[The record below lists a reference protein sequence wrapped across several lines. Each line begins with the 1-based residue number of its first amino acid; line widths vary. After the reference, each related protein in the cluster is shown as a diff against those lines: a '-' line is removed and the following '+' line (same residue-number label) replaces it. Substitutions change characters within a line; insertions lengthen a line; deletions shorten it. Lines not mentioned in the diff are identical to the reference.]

1 MTSASSYVQS
11 MTCRYSP
18 WAERVILCERNYM
31 EVSVRR
37 GVPLIEPNLVQD
49 DPDWSLAYPE
59 AIAADNSIWKIVFH
73 LPANRKTAMTVAQA
87 MTNGYGINTT
97 PTRILVR
104 AAYNSTESQPQGIHT
119 VPMAV
124 LRSTTFYKQRW
135 MVMMVDTAVTCP
147 TDGTAVTEQ
156 MITWNVPRVV
166 PPLVPTPQI
175 TTLDVEMGVHGH
187 YKLDVGPQ
195 LITVKIPVGAV
206 GGYYKSHVLDNTYV
220 ISYSI
225 EPMLEHTWQDGPE
238 KTKYTVL
245 HPITTPFMPRPPVV
259 TNNTVPKAR
268 VFNVTLGTFL
278 PDVELVK
285 IIVGPETLTVPEANL
300 KGHNVQ
306 EHVFPNGS
314 KTYTLQVPFE
324 DPNVQQKS
332 IATTALPLAVPPTVT
347 GYCDGAAFYTMVM
360 YGNMGRNWVP
370 FVGSRELGGSLLALY
385 KYNANTTNFWM
396 TVPYNSID
404 ATYEVISSSGIRSRL
419 DLTLKDIGTMVV
431 VADFSLSCSFPTKMI
446 DCFTNGTM
454 AALAVKVESVPSLFP
469 SQLTLRDPSCRP
481 LQSDAINAVFNFNVN
496 SCDSTYNDFYGARD
510 YPVVKY
516 LRRPLYFEV
525 ELLYSRDPQA
535 ELFLEN
541 CWATYSADRNS
552 SPKWDVVVDSCENSA
567 DEYLTIFHPLS
578 SNARVLF
585 PSHLKRFEV
594 KMFSFTSGRDAL
606 KGQIYFH
613 CSVVI
618 CDSNRPSDSLCSRRC
633 IPGKQRLDNKGAL
646 VSLSPRLAAQCG
658 YSLTV
663 DFLGNAKFLASV
675 LSCFAQN
682 TNDETYK
689 LTVQIS
695 VFSNSAMTSA
705 SSYVQSMTCPYS
717 PWTEREILCERNYM
731 EVSVRRGVPL
741 IEPNFVQDDPD
752 WSLAYP
758 EATAADNSI
767 WKIVFHLPANR
778 KTAMTVAQA
787 MTNGYGINTTPTRIL
802 VRAAYNSTESQPQGI
817 QTVPMAVLRS
827 TTFYKQRWMVVM
839 VDTAVTCPTDG
850 TAFTEQMIT
859 WNVPRVLPPLV
870 PTPQIT
876 TLDVQM
882 GVDGHKLDPATIHNR
897 DYKLDVGPQLITV
910 KIPVGADGGYYKNHV
925 LDNTYVISYS
935 IEPMLEHTWQDGPE
949 KTKYTVL
956 HPITTPFMPR
966 PPVVT
971 NNTVPKA
978 RVFNVTLGTF
988 LPDVELVKIIVGPE
1002 TLTVPEA
1009 NLKGYN
1015 VQEHVFPNGSKTYTL
1030 QVPFE
1035 DPNVKQKV
1043 TPPDTRTYIL
1053 PLTYLLNIVPENT
1066 PFTHPAVVEAILKD
1080 IIPPTVTGYCDG
1092 AAFYT
1097 MVISSSGIRSRLDLT
1112 LKDVGTMVVVADF
1125 SLSCSFPT
1133 KMIDCFTNG
1142 TMAALAVK
1150 VESVPSLSPSQLTLR
1165 DPSCRPLQSD
1175 AINAVFYFNVN
1186 SCGTTRRFDNNLLTY
1201 ENEVLFTYYRL
1212 RVACHYL
1219 VNDTK
1224 VVQFL
1229 YQNNPAPVVQPGLG
1243 DLAIIMQLALDSTYN
1258 DFYGAQDYPV
1268 VKYLRRPLYFEVELL
1283 YSRDPQA
1290 ELFLENCW
1298 ATYSADR
1305 NSSPKWDVVVDSCE
1319 NSADEYL
1326 TIFHPVSSN
1335 ARVLFPSHLKRF
1347 EVKMFSFTSGRD
1359 ALKGQIYFHCS
1370 VVICDSNRP
1379 SDSLCSRRC
1388 IPGKQRL
1395 GRSAEGMDGGAV
1407 KAFVSSGPIELKK
1420 AKGSISMPRSDIRVG
1435 YLGSQ
1440 RNSSVSPTTTDN

>member
-1 MTSASSYVQS
+1 MMPCCLRFGITLLLAVLA
-11 MTCRYSP
+11 
-18 WAERVILCERNYM
+18 AEVCAQNPPLG
-31 EVSVRR
+31 SVR
-37 GVPLIEPNLVQD
+37 
-49 DPDWSLAYPE
+49 
-59 AIAADNSIWKIVFH
+59 
-73 LPANRKTAMTVAQA
+73 
-87 MTNGYGINTT
+87 
-97 PTRILVR
+97 
-104 AAYNSTESQPQGIHT
+104 TECQG
-119 VPMAV
+119 
-124 LRSTTFYKQRW
+124 S
-135 MVMMVDTAVTCP
+135 VMM
-147 TDGTAVTEQ
+147 
-156 MITWNVPRVV
+156 M
-166 PPLVPTPQI
+166 
-175 TTLDVEMGVHGH
+175 
-187 YKLDVGPQ
+187 
-195 LITVKIPVGAV
+195 
-206 GGYYKSHVLDNTYV
+206 
-220 ISYSI
+220 
-225 EPMLEHTWQDGPE
+225 MLE
-238 KTKYTVL
+238 
-245 HPITTPFMPRPPVV
+245 
-259 TNNTVPKAR
+259 
-268 VFNVTLGTFL
+268 
-278 PDVELVK
+278 
-285 IIVGPETLTVPEANL
+285 
-300 KGHNVQ
+300 
-306 EHVFPNGS
+306 
-314 KTYTLQVPFE
+314 
-324 DPNVQQKS
+324 KS
-332 IATTALPLAVPPTVT
+332 
-347 GYCDGAAFYTMVM
+347 
-360 YGNMGRNWVP
+360 
-370 FVGSRELGGSLLALY
+370 FVG
-385 KYNANTTNFWM
+385 KYFRI
-396 TVPYNSID
+396 S
-404 ATYEVISSSGIRSRL
+404 VI
-419 DLTLKDIGTMVV
+419 
-431 VADFSLSCSFPTKMI
+431 
-446 DCFTNGTM
+446 
-454 AALAVKVESVPSLFP
+454 
-469 SQLTLRDPSCRP
+469 
-481 LQSDAINAVFNFNVN
+481 
-496 SCDSTYNDFYGARD
+496 
-510 YPVVKY
+510 
-516 LRRPLYFEV
+516 
-525 ELLYSRDPQA
+525 
-535 ELFLEN
+535 
-541 CWATYSADRNS
+541 
-552 SPKWDVVVDSCENSA
+552 
-567 DEYLTIFHPLS
+567 
-578 SNARVLF
+578 
-585 PSHLKRFEV
+585 
-594 KMFSFTSGRDAL
+594 
-606 KGQIYFH
+606 
-613 CSVVI
+613 
-618 CDSNRPSDSLCSRRC
+618 
-633 IPGKQRLDNKGAL
+633 DNKGVL
-646 VSLSPRLAAQCG
+646 VSLSPRLATQCG

-682 TNDETYK
+682 TNDEIYK

-717 PWTEREILCERNYM
+717 PWAEREIMCERNYM

-767 WKIVFHLPANR
+767 WKVVFHLPANR
-778 KTAMTVAQA
+778 KQAMTVAQA
-787 MTNGYGINTTPTRIL
+787 MTNGYAINTTPTRIL
-802 VRAAYNSTESQPQGI
+802 VRAAYNATESQRQVI

-827 TTFYKQRWMVVM
+827 TTFYKQRWMVMM

-850 TAFTEQMIT
+850 TAFTEEMIT

-882 GVDGHKLDPATIHNR
+882 GVDGRKLDPATIHNR
-897 DYKLDVGPQLITV
+897 GYKLDVGPQLITV
-910 KIPVGADGGYYKNHV
+910 KIPVGADGGYYKSHV

-949 KTKYTVL
+949 KTKYTIL

-971 NNTVPKA
+971 NNTVPKD

-988 LPDVELVKIIVGPE
+988 LPDVELVQIVVGPE
-1002 TLTVPEA
+1002 PLTVPEA

-1015 VQEHVFPNGSKTYTL
+1015 VQEHVFPNGSKTFTL

-1066 PFTHPAVVEAILKD
+1066 PFTHPAVVEAVLKD

-1092 AAFYT
+1092 AAFYIMVT
-1097 MVISSSGIRSRLDLT
+1097 YGNMGRNWIPFVGSRELGGSLLALYKYNANSTNFWMAVPYNSIDATYEVISSSGIRSRLDLT
-1112 LKDVGTMVVVADF
+1112 LKDVATMVVVADF

-1201 ENEVLFTYYRL
+1201 ENEVLFTSYRL

-1229 YQNNPAPVVQPGLG
+1229 YQNNPAPGVQPGLG
-1243 DLAIIMQLALDSTYN
+1243 DLEVIMRLALDSTYN
-1258 DFYGAQDYPV
+1258 DLYGAEDYPV

-1305 NSSPKWDVVVDSCE
+1305 TSSPKWDVVVDSCE

-1347 EVKMFSFTSGRD
+1347 EVKMFSFTSGQD

-1407 KAFVSSGPIELKK
+1407 KAFVSSGPIELKRD
-1420 AKGSISMPRSDIRVG
+1420 GSLRFMPRSGNVNNCSSCKTST
-1435 YLGSQ
+1435 YLCIPLTGFFSLAAQ
-1440 RNSSVSPTTTDN
+1440 VNVWSLLGAAMGVCSVAVFVAGVVSLWKMPKSVN

>member
-1 MTSASSYVQS
+1 MGKKQSNFKPSRGKRGGKYKKHKECQQTETIVYNISDKPLTDIQTSVFKKGLSFVPTKTTDSFLTKIEQFKFFRNIRVKSFFFKQNMNLTPENIRAVSLLSALKIVSAIFLPAQSAPFKAQHHSQLGLRFHQKDYSNVTAELQLLHTGASQTMVTSA
-11 MTCRYSP
+11 TP
-18 WAERVILCERNYM
+18 HRV
-31 EVSVRR
+31 
-37 GVPLIEPNLVQD
+37 
-49 DPDWSLAYPE
+49 
-59 AIAADNSIWKIVFH
+59 
-73 LPANRKTAMTVAQA
+73 
-87 MTNGYGINTT
+87 TT
-97 PTRILVR
+97 
-104 AAYNSTESQPQGIHT
+104 
-119 VPMAV
+119 
-124 LRSTTFYKQRW
+124 
-135 MVMMVDTAVTCP
+135 
-147 TDGTAVTEQ
+147 
-156 MITWNVPRVV
+156 
-166 PPLVPTPQI
+166 
-175 TTLDVEMGVHGH
+175 
-187 YKLDVGPQ
+187 
-195 LITVKIPVGAV
+195 
-206 GGYYKSHVLDNTYV
+206 
-220 ISYSI
+220 
-225 EPMLEHTWQDGPE
+225 
-238 KTKYTVL
+238 
-245 HPITTPFMPRPPVV
+245 
-259 TNNTVPKAR
+259 
-268 VFNVTLGTFL
+268 
-278 PDVELVK
+278 
-285 IIVGPETLTVPEANL
+285 
-300 KGHNVQ
+300 
-306 EHVFPNGS
+306 GS
-314 KTYTLQVPFE
+314 
-324 DPNVQQKS
+324 
-332 IATTALPLAVPPTVT
+332 
-347 GYCDGAAFYTMVM
+347 
-360 YGNMGRNWVP
+360 
-370 FVGSRELGGSLLALY
+370 
-385 KYNANTTNFWM
+385 
-396 TVPYNSID
+396 
-404 ATYEVISSSGIRSRL
+404 
-419 DLTLKDIGTMVV
+419 
-431 VADFSLSCSFPTKMI
+431 
-446 DCFTNGTM
+446 
-454 AALAVKVESVPSLFP
+454 
-469 SQLTLRDPSCRP
+469 
-481 LQSDAINAVFNFNVN
+481 
-496 SCDSTYNDFYGARD
+496 
-510 YPVVKY
+510 
-516 LRRPLYFEV
+516 
-525 ELLYSRDPQA
+525 
-535 ELFLEN
+535 
-541 CWATYSADRNS
+541 
-552 SPKWDVVVDSCENSA
+552 
-567 DEYLTIFHPLS
+567 
-578 SNARVLF
+578 
-585 PSHLKRFEV
+585 
-594 KMFSFTSGRDAL
+594 
-606 KGQIYFH
+606 
-613 CSVVI
+613 
-618 CDSNRPSDSLCSRRC
+618 
-633 IPGKQRLDNKGAL
+633 DNKGTP

-658 YSLTV
+658 NSLTV

-705 SSYVQSMTCPYS
+705 SSYVQSMTCRYS
-717 PWTEREILCERNYM
+717 PWAEREILCERNYM

-778 KTAMTVAQA
+778 KTTMTVAQA

-802 VRAAYNSTESQPQGI
+802 VRAAYNSTESQPQVI
-817 QTVPMAVLRS
+817 QTVPMTVLRS
-827 TTFYKQRWMVVM
+827 TTFYKQRWMVMM
-839 VDTAVTCPTDG
+839 VDTAVACPTDG
-850 TAFTEQMIT
+850 TDFTEQMIT
-859 WNVPRVLPPLV
+859 WNVPRVLHPLV

-882 GVDGHKLDPATIHNR
+882 GVDGRKLDPATIHNR
-897 DYKLDVGPQLITV
+897 DYKLDIGPQIITV
-910 KIPVGADGGYYKNHV
+910 KIPVGAD
-925 LDNTYVISYS
+925 D
-935 IEPMLEHTWQDGPE
+935 
-949 KTKYTVL
+949 
-956 HPITTPFMPR
+956 
-966 PPVVT
+966 
-971 NNTVPKA
+971 TVPKA

-1097 MVISSSGIRSRLDLT
+1097 MVIYGNMGRNWIPFVGSRELGGSQLALYKYNANSTNFWMTVPYNSVDATYEVIGSSGIRSRLDLT
-1112 LKDVGTMVVVADF
+1112 LKDIGTMVVVADF

-1150 VESVPSLSPSQLTLR
+1150 VLSVPSLSPRQLTLR

-1201 ENEVLFTYYRL
+1201 ENEVLFTSYRL

-1243 DLAIIMQLALDSTYN
+1243 DLAVIMRLALDSTYN
-1258 DFYGAQDYPV
+1258 DFYGARDYPVVKYLRRPLYFEFDNNLLTYENEVLFTSYRLRVACHYLVNDTKVVQFLYQNNPAPVVQPGLGDLAVIMRLALDSTYNDFYGARDYPV

-1305 NSSPKWDVVVDSCE
+1305 NGSPKWNVVVDSCENSADEYLTIFHPVSSNARVLFPSHLKSCE

-1347 EVKMFSFTSGRD
+1347 EVKMFSFTSGQD
-1359 ALKGQIYFHCS
+1359 ALKGQCP
-1370 VVICDSNRP
+1370 VNPTGWR
-1379 SDSLCSRRC
+1379 
-1388 IPGKQRL
+1388 
-1395 GRSAEGMDGGAV
+1395 RSADYISYKSSGQYTVTQTPAVKSVLPGDTVALSCKVSSAVSSNNRLAWYQQKPGEAPKLLIYAASTLQSGIPTRFSGSGSGTDFTLTISGVQAEYAGDYYCQSYHSGAV
-1407 KAFVSSGPIELKK
+1407 FTQSYTTVHKPPSAGLH
-1420 AKGSISMPRSDIRVG
+1420 SD
-1435 YLGSQ
+1435 
-1440 RNSSVSPTTTDN
+1440 

>member
-1 MTSASSYVQS
+1 MQLWV
-11 MTCRYSP
+11 
-18 WAERVILCERNYM
+18 
-31 EVSVRR
+31 
-37 GVPLIEPNLVQD
+37 
-49 DPDWSLAYPE
+49 AY
-59 AIAADNSIWKIVFH
+59 
-73 LPANRKTAMTVAQA
+73 RQA
-87 MTNGYGINTT
+87 
-97 PTRILVR
+97 R
-104 AAYNSTESQPQGIHT
+104 
-119 VPMAV
+119 
-124 LRSTTFYKQRW
+124 
-135 MVMMVDTAVTCP
+135 
-147 TDGTAVTEQ
+147 
-156 MITWNVPRVV
+156 
-166 PPLVPTPQI
+166 
-175 TTLDVEMGVHGH
+175 
-187 YKLDVGPQ
+187 
-195 LITVKIPVGAV
+195 
-206 GGYYKSHVLDNTYV
+206 
-220 ISYSI
+220 
-225 EPMLEHTWQDGPE
+225 
-238 KTKYTVL
+238 
-245 HPITTPFMPRPPVV
+245 
-259 TNNTVPKAR
+259 
-268 VFNVTLGTFL
+268 
-278 PDVELVK
+278 
-285 IIVGPETLTVPEANL
+285 
-300 KGHNVQ
+300 
-306 EHVFPNGS
+306 
-314 KTYTLQVPFE
+314 
-324 DPNVQQKS
+324 
-332 IATTALPLAVPPTVT
+332 
-347 GYCDGAAFYTMVM
+347 
-360 YGNMGRNWVP
+360 
-370 FVGSRELGGSLLALY
+370 
-385 KYNANTTNFWM
+385 
-396 TVPYNSID
+396 
-404 ATYEVISSSGIRSRL
+404 
-419 DLTLKDIGTMVV
+419 
-431 VADFSLSCSFPTKMI
+431 
-446 DCFTNGTM
+446 
-454 AALAVKVESVPSLFP
+454 
-469 SQLTLRDPSCRP
+469 
-481 LQSDAINAVFNFNVN
+481 
-496 SCDSTYNDFYGARD
+496 
-510 YPVVKY
+510 
-516 LRRPLYFEV
+516 RRP
-525 ELLYSRDPQA
+525 
-535 ELFLEN
+535 
-541 CWATYSADRNS
+541 
-552 SPKWDVVVDSCENSA
+552 
-567 DEYLTIFHPLS
+567 
-578 SNARVLF
+578 ARLQ
-585 PSHLKRFEV
+585 R
-594 KMFSFTSGRDAL
+594 
-606 KGQIYFH
+606 
-613 CSVVI
+613 
-618 CDSNRPSDSLCSRRC
+618 SLVH
-633 IPGKQRLDNKGAL
+633 DNKGAL

-705 SSYVQSMTCPYS
+705 SSYVQSMTCRYS
-717 PWTEREILCERNYM
+717 PWAEREILCERNYM
-731 EVSVRRGVPL
+731 
-741 IEPNFVQDDPD
+741 
-752 WSLAYP
+752 

-778 KTAMTVAQA
+778 KTTMTVAQA

-802 VRAAYNSTESQPQGI
+802 VRAAYNSTESQSQGI

-827 TTFYKQRWMVVM
+827 TTFYKQRWMVMM
-839 VDTAVTCPTDG
+839 VDTAVACPTDG

-882 GVDGHKLDPATIHNR
+882 GVDGRKLDPATIHNR

-910 KIPVGADGGYYKNHV
+910 KIPVGADGGYYKSHV

-1097 MVISSSGIRSRLDLT
+1097 MVTYGNMGRNWVPFVGSRELGGSLLALYKYNANATNFWMTVPYNSVDATYEVISSLGIRSRLDLT
-1112 LKDVGTMVVVADF
+1112 LKDIGTMVVVADF

-1175 AINAVFYFNVN
+1175 ATNAVFYFNVN

-1201 ENEVLFTYYRL
+1201 ENEVLFTSYRL

-1243 DLAIIMQLALDSTYN
+1243 DLAVIMRLALDSTYN

-1407 KAFVSSGPIELKK
+1407 KAFVSSGPIELKRD
-1420 AKGSISMPRSDIRVG
+1420 GSLRFMPRSGQFNVWSL
-1435 YLGSQ
+1435 LGAAMGLPYPGESQ
-1440 RNSSVSPTTTDN
+1440 GIKMESVYIKQEEVQKSVPICIKQDMPGLEPVHIKQEETELEPVHIKQEETVLQPVHIKQEETELLSVHIKEEETELQPVHIKQEETELEPVYIEEEETELLSVYIEEEETELLSVHIKQEEAELEPVHIKQEEVELQEETELQPVHIKQEETELEPVYIEEEETELLSVYIEEEETELLSVHIKQEEIELQPVYIEEESIDFFKDSEIIFRPEISYQCTECEKSFRRLGHLRTHQQIHTEVRLFHCNECGKSFSMSANLKAHKRIHTGEKPFKCTECGKSFNQLGNLKRHQRLHIGEKPYPY

>member
-1 MTSASSYVQS
+1 
-11 MTCRYSP
+11 
-18 WAERVILCERNYM
+18 EFF
-31 EVSVRR
+31 
-37 GVPLIEPNLVQD
+37 
-49 DPDWSLAYPE
+49 
-59 AIAADNSIWKIVFH
+59 SI
-73 LPANRKTAMTVAQA
+73 
-87 MTNGYGINTT
+87 
-97 PTRILVR
+97 
-104 AAYNSTESQPQGIHT
+104 
-119 VPMAV
+119 
-124 LRSTTFYKQRW
+124 
-135 MVMMVDTAVTCP
+135 
-147 TDGTAVTEQ
+147 
-156 MITWNVPRVV
+156 
-166 PPLVPTPQI
+166 
-175 TTLDVEMGVHGH
+175 
-187 YKLDVGPQ
+187 
-195 LITVKIPVGAV
+195 
-206 GGYYKSHVLDNTYV
+206 
-220 ISYSI
+220 
-225 EPMLEHTWQDGPE
+225 
-238 KTKYTVL
+238 
-245 HPITTPFMPRPPVV
+245 
-259 TNNTVPKAR
+259 
-268 VFNVTLGTFL
+268 
-278 PDVELVK
+278 
-285 IIVGPETLTVPEANL
+285 
-300 KGHNVQ
+300 
-306 EHVFPNGS
+306 
-314 KTYTLQVPFE
+314 
-324 DPNVQQKS
+324 
-332 IATTALPLAVPPTVT
+332 
-347 GYCDGAAFYTMVM
+347 
-360 YGNMGRNWVP
+360 
-370 FVGSRELGGSLLALY
+370 
-385 KYNANTTNFWM
+385 
-396 TVPYNSID
+396 
-404 ATYEVISSSGIRSRL
+404 
-419 DLTLKDIGTMVV
+419 
-431 VADFSLSCSFPTKMI
+431 
-446 DCFTNGTM
+446 
-454 AALAVKVESVPSLFP
+454 
-469 SQLTLRDPSCRP
+469 
-481 LQSDAINAVFNFNVN
+481 
-496 SCDSTYNDFYGARD
+496 
-510 YPVVKY
+510 
-516 LRRPLYFEV
+516 
-525 ELLYSRDPQA
+525 
-535 ELFLEN
+535 
-541 CWATYSADRNS
+541 
-552 SPKWDVVVDSCENSA
+552 
-567 DEYLTIFHPLS
+567 
-578 SNARVLF
+578 
-585 PSHLKRFEV
+585 
-594 KMFSFTSGRDAL
+594 
-606 KGQIYFH
+606 
-613 CSVVI
+613 
-618 CDSNRPSDSLCSRRC
+618 
-633 IPGKQRLDNKGAL
+633 DNKGAL

-682 TNDETYK
+682 TNDETNK

-705 SSYVQSMTCPYS
+705 SSYVQSMTCRYS
-717 PWTEREILCERNYM
+717 PWAEREILCERNYM
-731 EVSVRRGVPL
+731 E
-741 IEPNFVQDDPD
+741 
-752 WSLAYP
+752 
-758 EATAADNSI
+758 ATSADNSI

-778 KTAMTVAQA
+778 KTTMTVAQA
-787 MTNGYGINTTPTRIL
+787 TTNGYGINTTPTQIL
-802 VRAAYNSTESQPQGI
+802 VRSAYNATESQPQVM
-817 QTVPMAVLRS
+817 QTVTMAVLRS
-827 TTFYKQRWMVVM
+827 TSFYKQRWMVMM

-882 GVDGHKLDPATIHNR
+882 GVDGCKLDPATIHNR
-897 DYKLDVGPQLITV
+897 DYKLDVGPQLITS
-910 KIPVGADGGYYKNHV
+910 HV

-1097 MVISSSGIRSRLDLT
+1097 MVISSLGIRSRLDLT
-1112 LKDVGTMVVVADF
+1112 LKDIGTMVVVADF

-1175 AINAVFYFNVN
+1175 ATNAVFYFNDAINADFYFNVN

-1201 ENEVLFTYYRL
+1201 ENEVLFTSYRL

-1229 YQNNPAPVVQPGLG
+1229 YQNNPAPLVQPGLG
-1243 DLAIIMQLALDSTYN
+1243 ALAVIMRLALDSTYN

-1347 EVKMFSFTSGRD
+1347 EVKMFSFTSGQD

-1407 KAFVSSGPIELKK
+1407 KAFVSSGPIELKRD
-1420 AKGSISMPRSDIRVG
+1420 GSLRFMPRSGNMYDV
-1435 YLGSQ
+1435 
-1440 RNSSVSPTTTDN
+1440 NSIAVQVK

>member
-1 MTSASSYVQS
+1 MKKDSEISG
-11 MTCRYSP
+11 P
-18 WAERVILCERNYM
+18 
-31 EVSVRR
+31 
-37 GVPLIEPNLVQD
+37 
-49 DPDWSLAYPE
+49 SLKE
-59 AIAADNSIWKIVFH
+59 EWKKVMALMFQLKH
-73 LPANRKTAMTVAQA
+73 CTRFL
-87 MTNGYGINTT
+87 NGY
-97 PTRILVR
+97 
-104 AAYNSTESQPQGIHT
+104 
-119 VPMAV
+119 
-124 LRSTTFYKQRW
+124 
-135 MVMMVDTAVTCP
+135 
-147 TDGTAVTEQ
+147 
-156 MITWNVPRVV
+156 
-166 PPLVPTPQI
+166 
-175 TTLDVEMGVHGH
+175 
-187 YKLDVGPQ
+187 
-195 LITVKIPVGAV
+195 
-206 GGYYKSHVLDNTYV
+206 
-220 ISYSI
+220 
-225 EPMLEHTWQDGPE
+225 
-238 KTKYTVL
+238 
-245 HPITTPFMPRPPVV
+245 
-259 TNNTVPKAR
+259 
-268 VFNVTLGTFL
+268 
-278 PDVELVK
+278 
-285 IIVGPETLTVPEANL
+285 AN
-300 KGHNVQ
+300 H
-306 EHVFPNGS
+306 
-314 KTYTLQVPFE
+314 
-324 DPNVQQKS
+324 
-332 IATTALPLAVPPTVT
+332 
-347 GYCDGAAFYTMVM
+347 
-360 YGNMGRNWVP
+360 
-370 FVGSRELGGSLLALY
+370 
-385 KYNANTTNFWM
+385 
-396 TVPYNSID
+396 
-404 ATYEVISSSGIRSRL
+404 RL
-419 DLTLKDIGTMVV
+419 DDLLLLLCRRVMEYYRYLDGLQEAGCLTNPRAEKEST
-431 VADFSLSCSFPTKMI
+431 DFFL
-446 DCFTNGTM
+446 N
-454 AALAVKVESVPSLFP
+454 
-469 SQLTLRDPSCRP
+469 
-481 LQSDAINAVFNFNVN
+481 
-496 SCDSTYNDFYGARD
+496 
-510 YPVVKY
+510 VKY
-516 LRRPLYFEV
+516 QFLNGYANHRLDDLLLLLCRRVMEYYRYLDGLQEAGCLTNP
-525 ELLYSRDPQA
+525 RA
-535 ELFLEN
+535 EKES
-541 CWATYSADRNS
+541 T
-552 SPKWDVVVDSCENSA
+552 
-567 DEYLTIFHPLS
+567 
-578 SNARVLF
+578 
-585 PSHLKRFEV
+585 
-594 KMFSFTSGRDAL
+594 
-606 KGQIYFH
+606 
-613 CSVVI
+613 
-618 CDSNRPSDSLCSRRC
+618 
-633 IPGKQRLDNKGAL
+633 DNKGAL

-682 TNDETYK
+682 T
-689 LTVQIS
+689 
-695 VFSNSAMTSA
+695 
-705 SSYVQSMTCPYS
+705 
-717 PWTEREILCERNYM
+717 
-731 EVSVRRGVPL
+731 
-741 IEPNFVQDDPD
+741 
-752 WSLAYP
+752 
-758 EATAADNSI
+758 ATAADNSI

-778 KTAMTVAQA
+778 KTTMTVAQA

-802 VRAAYNSTESQPQGI
+802 VRAAYNSTESQSQGI

-827 TTFYKQRWMVVM
+827 TTFYKQRWMVMM
-839 VDTAVTCPTDG
+839 VDTAVACPTDG

-882 GVDGHKLDPATIHNR
+882 GVDGRKLDPATIHNR

-910 KIPVGADGGYYKNHV
+910 KIPVGADGGYYKSHV

-1097 MVISSSGIRSRLDLT
+1097 MVTYGNMGRNWVPFVGSRELGGSLLALYKYNANATNFWMTVPYNSVDATYESHVLDNTYVISCSIEPMLEHTWQDGPEKTKYTVLHPITTPFMPRPPVVTNNTVPKARVFNVTLGTFLPDVELVKIIVGPETLTVPEANLKGYNVQEHVFPNGSKTYTLQVPFEDPNVKQKVTPPDTRTYILPLTYLLNIVPENTPFTHPAVVEAILKDIIPPTVTGYCDGAAFYTMVTYGNMGRNWVPFVGSRELGGSLLALYKYNANATNFWMTVPYNSVDATYEVISSLGIRSRLDLT
-1112 LKDVGTMVVVADF
+1112 LKDIGTMVVVADF

-1175 AINAVFYFNVN
+1175 ATNAVFYFNVN

-1201 ENEVLFTYYRL
+1201 ENEVLFTSYRL

-1243 DLAIIMQLALDSTYN
+1243 DLAVIMRLALDSTYN

-1395 GRSAEGMDGGAV
+1395 GKSSVCWGEGGDILHAILSISFDGLLIPPVGRSAEGMDGGAV
-1407 KAFVSSGPIELKK
+1407 KAFVSSGPIELKRD
-1420 AKGSISMPRSDIRVG
+1420 GSLRFMPRSGNMHDVNTIAVQVK
-1435 YLGSQ
+1435 SI
-1440 RNSSVSPTTTDN
+1440 

>member
-1 MTSASSYVQS
+1 MTTVKKRWIEANPKKSSIISPFCSSPATAPFKAQRHSQLALRFHQKVSSPDTAPFKAQHHSQLGLRFHQKDCSNVTAELQLLHTGASPTMV
-11 MTCRYSP
+11 TTATP
-18 WAERVILCERNYM
+18 HRVTTG
-31 EVSVRR
+31 S
-37 GVPLIEPNLVQD
+37 
-49 DPDWSLAYPE
+49 
-59 AIAADNSIWKIVFH
+59 
-73 LPANRKTAMTVAQA
+73 ANRKTTMTVAQA

-104 AAYNSTESQPQGIHT
+104 AAYNSTESQPQVIQS

-135 MVMMVDTAVTCP
+135 MVM
-147 TDGTAVTEQ
+147 
-156 MITWNVPRVV
+156 
-166 PPLVPTPQI
+166 
-175 TTLDVEMGVHGH
+175 
-187 YKLDVGPQ
+187 
-195 LITVKIPVGAV
+195 
-206 GGYYKSHVLDNTYV
+206 
-220 ISYSI
+220 
-225 EPMLEHTWQDGPE
+225 
-238 KTKYTVL
+238 
-245 HPITTPFMPRPPVV
+245 
-259 TNNTVPKAR
+259 
-268 VFNVTLGTFL
+268 
-278 PDVELVK
+278 
-285 IIVGPETLTVPEANL
+285 
-300 KGHNVQ
+300 
-306 EHVFPNGS
+306 
-314 KTYTLQVPFE
+314 
-324 DPNVQQKS
+324 
-332 IATTALPLAVPPTVT
+332 
-347 GYCDGAAFYTMVM
+347 
-360 YGNMGRNWVP
+360 
-370 FVGSRELGGSLLALY
+370 
-385 KYNANTTNFWM
+385 
-396 TVPYNSID
+396 
-404 ATYEVISSSGIRSRL
+404 
-419 DLTLKDIGTMVV
+419 
-431 VADFSLSCSFPTKMI
+431 
-446 DCFTNGTM
+446 
-454 AALAVKVESVPSLFP
+454 
-469 SQLTLRDPSCRP
+469 
-481 LQSDAINAVFNFNVN
+481 
-496 SCDSTYNDFYGARD
+496 
-510 YPVVKY
+510 
-516 LRRPLYFEV
+516 
-525 ELLYSRDPQA
+525 
-535 ELFLEN
+535 
-541 CWATYSADRNS
+541 
-552 SPKWDVVVDSCENSA
+552 
-567 DEYLTIFHPLS
+567 
-578 SNARVLF
+578 
-585 PSHLKRFEV
+585 
-594 KMFSFTSGRDAL
+594 
-606 KGQIYFH
+606 
-613 CSVVI
+613 
-618 CDSNRPSDSLCSRRC
+618 
-633 IPGKQRLDNKGAL
+633 
-646 VSLSPRLAAQCG
+646 
-658 YSLTV
+658 
-663 DFLGNAKFLASV
+663 
-675 LSCFAQN
+675 
-682 TNDETYK
+682 
-689 LTVQIS
+689 
-695 VFSNSAMTSA
+695 
-705 SSYVQSMTCPYS
+705 
-717 PWTEREILCERNYM
+717 
-731 EVSVRRGVPL
+731 
-741 IEPNFVQDDPD
+741 
-752 WSLAYP
+752 
-758 EATAADNSI
+758 
-767 WKIVFHLPANR
+767 
-778 KTAMTVAQA
+778 
-787 MTNGYGINTTPTRIL
+787 
-802 VRAAYNSTESQPQGI
+802 
-817 QTVPMAVLRS
+817 
-827 TTFYKQRWMVVM
+827 M

-882 GVDGHKLDPATIHNR
+882 GVDGRKLDPATIHNR

-910 KIPVGADGGYYKNHV
+910 KIPVGADGGYYKSHV

-935 IEPMLEHTWQDGPE
+935 IEPMLENTWQDGPE

-971 NNTVPKA
+971 NT

-988 LPDVELVKIIVGPE
+988 LPDVELVRIIVGPE

-1030 QVPFE
+1030 QVPFG

-1097 MVISSSGIRSRLDLT
+1097 MVTYGNMGRNWVPFVGSRELGGSLLALYKYNANATNFWMTVPYNSVDATYEVISSLGIRSRLDLTLKDIGTMVVVADFSLSCSFPTKMIDCFTNGTMAALAVKVESVPSLSPSQLTLRDPSCRPLQSDATNAVFYFNVNSCGTTRRVISSSGIRSRLDLT
-1112 LKDVGTMVVVADF
+1112 LKDIGTMVVVADF

-1201 ENEVLFTYYRL
+1201 ENEVLFTSYRL

-1229 YQNNPAPVVQPGLG
+1229 YQNNPAPVVQPGVG
-1243 DLAIIMQLALDSTYN
+1243 DLAVIMRLALDSTYN

-1347 EVKMFSFTSGRD
+1347 EVKMFSFTSGQD
-1359 ALKGQIYFHCS
+1359 ALKGQADLSPSFGCQFQYS
-1370 VVICDSNRP
+1370 VSFMHIKADAAELEERERERMDAVAAS
-1379 SDSLCSRRC
+1379 
-1388 IPGKQRL
+1388 
-1395 GRSAEGMDGGAV
+1395 SAERTTAEERGERDKMQIYEVKLEERERDRMDAV
-1407 KAFVSSGPIELKK
+1407 AGSSAERTTSEEREGETETETICRHLK
-1420 AKGSISMPRSDIRVG
+1420 
-1435 YLGSQ
+1435 
-1440 RNSSVSPTTTDN
+1440 

>member
-1 MTSASSYVQS
+1 FLSIDNKGVLVSLSPRLAAQCGYSLTVDFLGNARFLASVLSCFAQNTNDETYKLTVQISVFSNSAMTSASSYVQS

-18 WAERVILCERNYM
+18 WAEREILCERNYM

-37 GVPLIEPNLVQD
+37 GVPLIEPNFVQD

-59 AIAADNSIWKIVFH
+59 ATAADNSIWKIVFH
-73 LPANRKTAMTVAQA
+73 LPANRKTTMTVAQA

-104 AAYNSTESQPQGIHT
+104 AAYNSTESQSQGIQT

-147 TDGTAVTEQ
+147 TDGTAFTEQ
-156 MITWNVPRVV
+156 MITWNVPHVL

-175 TTLDVEMGVHGH
+175 TTLYVQMGVDGRKLDPATIHNRD

-195 LITVKIPVGAV
+195 LITVKIPVGAD

-300 KGHNVQ
+300 KGYNVQ
-306 EHVFPNGS
+306 DHVFPNGS

-324 DPNVQQKS
+324 D
-332 IATTALPLAVPPTVT
+332 T
-347 GYCDGAAFYTMVM
+347 
-360 YGNMGRNWVP
+360 
-370 FVGSRELGGSLLALY
+370 
-385 KYNANTTNFWM
+385 
-396 TVPYNSID
+396 
-404 ATYEVISSSGIRSRL
+404 
-419 DLTLKDIGTMVV
+419 
-431 VADFSLSCSFPTKMI
+431 
-446 DCFTNGTM
+446 
-454 AALAVKVESVPSLFP
+454 
-469 SQLTLRDPSCRP
+469 
-481 LQSDAINAVFNFNVN
+481 
-496 SCDSTYNDFYGARD
+496 
-510 YPVVKY
+510 
-516 LRRPLYFEV
+516 
-525 ELLYSRDPQA
+525 
-535 ELFLEN
+535 
-541 CWATYSADRNS
+541 
-552 SPKWDVVVDSCENSA
+552 
-567 DEYLTIFHPLS
+567 
-578 SNARVLF
+578 
-585 PSHLKRFEV
+585 
-594 KMFSFTSGRDAL
+594 
-606 KGQIYFH
+606 
-613 CSVVI
+613 
-618 CDSNRPSDSLCSRRC
+618 
-633 IPGKQRLDNKGAL
+633 
-646 VSLSPRLAAQCG
+646 
-658 YSLTV
+658 
-663 DFLGNAKFLASV
+663 
-675 LSCFAQN
+675 
-682 TNDETYK
+682 
-689 LTVQIS
+689 
-695 VFSNSAMTSA
+695 
-705 SSYVQSMTCPYS
+705 
-717 PWTEREILCERNYM
+717 
-731 EVSVRRGVPL
+731 
-741 IEPNFVQDDPD
+741 
-752 WSLAYP
+752 
-758 EATAADNSI
+758 
-767 WKIVFHLPANR
+767 
-778 KTAMTVAQA
+778 
-787 MTNGYGINTTPTRIL
+787 
-802 VRAAYNSTESQPQGI
+802 
-817 QTVPMAVLRS
+817 
-827 TTFYKQRWMVVM
+827 
-839 VDTAVTCPTDG
+839 
-850 TAFTEQMIT
+850 
-859 WNVPRVLPPLV
+859 
-870 PTPQIT
+870 
-876 TLDVQM
+876 
-882 GVDGHKLDPATIHNR
+882 
-897 DYKLDVGPQLITV
+897 
-910 KIPVGADGGYYKNHV
+910 
-925 LDNTYVISYS
+925 
-935 IEPMLEHTWQDGPE
+935 
-949 KTKYTVL
+949 
-956 HPITTPFMPR
+956 
-966 PPVVT
+966 
-971 NNTVPKA
+971 
-978 RVFNVTLGTF
+978 
-988 LPDVELVKIIVGPE
+988 
-1002 TLTVPEA
+1002 
-1009 NLKGYN
+1009 
-1015 VQEHVFPNGSKTYTL
+1015 
-1030 QVPFE
+1030 
-1035 DPNVKQKV
+1035 NVKQKV

-1080 IIPPTVTGYCDG
+1080 IN
-1092 AAFYT
+1092 
-1097 MVISSSGIRSRLDLT
+1097 
-1112 LKDVGTMVVVADF
+1112 
-1125 SLSCSFPT
+1125 
-1133 KMIDCFTNG
+1133 CFTNG

-1186 SCGTTRRFDNNLLTY
+1186 SCGTTRRVSIDTFKTI
-1201 ENEVLFTYYRL
+1201 EEVQHIDKLATTPLDQSGEPWL

-1229 YQNNPAPVVQPGLG
+1229 YQNNPAPVVLPGLG
-1243 DLAIIMQLALDSTYN
+1243 DLAVIMRLALDSTFN
-1258 DFYGAQDYPV
+1258 DFYGAWDYPV

-1359 ALKGQIYFHCS
+1359 ALKGQTYFHCS

-1407 KAFVSSGPIELKK
+1407 KAFVSSGPIELKRD
-1420 AKGSISMPRSDIRVG
+1420 GSLHFMPRSDIRVG
-1435 YLGSQ
+1435 FLGSQ
-1440 RNSSVSPTTTDN
+1440 RNSSVSPTQRRKRLSRITTPVMIGAAMTTHDITRTSYNTSSHYL

>member
-1 MTSASSYVQS
+1 
-11 MTCRYSP
+11 
-18 WAERVILCERNYM
+18 
-31 EVSVRR
+31 
-37 GVPLIEPNLVQD
+37 
-49 DPDWSLAYPE
+49 
-59 AIAADNSIWKIVFH
+59 
-73 LPANRKTAMTVAQA
+73 
-87 MTNGYGINTT
+87 
-97 PTRILVR
+97 
-104 AAYNSTESQPQGIHT
+104 
-119 VPMAV
+119 
-124 LRSTTFYKQRW
+124 
-135 MVMMVDTAVTCP
+135 
-147 TDGTAVTEQ
+147 
-156 MITWNVPRVV
+156 MI
-166 PPLVPTPQI
+166 
-175 TTLDVEMGVHGH
+175 
-187 YKLDVGPQ
+187 
-195 LITVKIPVGAV
+195 
-206 GGYYKSHVLDNTYV
+206 
-220 ISYSI
+220 
-225 EPMLEHTWQDGPE
+225 
-238 KTKYTVL
+238 
-245 HPITTPFMPRPPVV
+245 
-259 TNNTVPKAR
+259 
-268 VFNVTLGTFL
+268 
-278 PDVELVK
+278 
-285 IIVGPETLTVPEANL
+285 
-300 KGHNVQ
+300 
-306 EHVFPNGS
+306 
-314 KTYTLQVPFE
+314 
-324 DPNVQQKS
+324 
-332 IATTALPLAVPPTVT
+332 LPL
-347 GYCDGAAFYTMVM
+347 
-360 YGNMGRNWVP
+360 
-370 FVGSRELGGSLLALY
+370 
-385 KYNANTTNFWM
+385 
-396 TVPYNSID
+396 
-404 ATYEVISSSGIRSRL
+404 
-419 DLTLKDIGTMVV
+419 
-431 VADFSLSCSFPTKMI
+431 
-446 DCFTNGTM
+446 
-454 AALAVKVESVPSLFP
+454 
-469 SQLTLRDPSCRP
+469 
-481 LQSDAINAVFNFNVN
+481 
-496 SCDSTYNDFYGARD
+496 
-510 YPVVKY
+510 
-516 LRRPLYFEV
+516 
-525 ELLYSRDPQA
+525 
-535 ELFLEN
+535 
-541 CWATYSADRNS
+541 
-552 SPKWDVVVDSCENSA
+552 
-567 DEYLTIFHPLS
+567 LS
-578 SNARVLF
+578 SLRV
-585 PSHLKRFEV
+585 
-594 KMFSFTSGRDAL
+594 A
-606 KGQIYFH
+606 
-613 CSVVI
+613 
-618 CDSNRPSDSLCSRRC
+618 
-633 IPGKQRLDNKGAL
+633 
-646 VSLSPRLAAQCG
+646 
-658 YSLTV
+658 
-663 DFLGNAKFLASV
+663 
-675 LSCFAQN
+675 
-682 TNDETYK
+682 NDETYK

-705 SSYVQSMTCPYS
+705 SSYVQSMTCRYS
-717 PWTEREILCERNYM
+717 PWAEREILCERNYM
-731 EVSVRRGVPL
+731 E
-741 IEPNFVQDDPD
+741 
-752 WSLAYP
+752 
-758 EATAADNSI
+758 
-767 WKIVFHLPANR
+767 
-778 KTAMTVAQA
+778 
-787 MTNGYGINTTPTRIL
+787 
-802 VRAAYNSTESQPQGI
+802 I

-827 TTFYKQRWMVVM
+827 TNFYKQRWTVMM
-839 VDTAVTCPTDG
+839 VDTEVTCPTDG

-882 GVDGHKLDPATIHNR
+882 GVDGRKLDPATIHNR

-910 KIPVGADGGYYKNHV
+910 KIPVGADGGYYKSHV

-1097 MVISSSGIRSRLDLT
+1097 MVTYGNMGRNWVPFVGSRELGGSLLALYKYNANATNFWMTVPYNSVDATYEVISSLGIRSRLDLT
-1112 LKDVGTMVVVADF
+1112 LKDIGTMVVVADF

-1165 DPSCRPLQSD
+1165 DPSCWPLQSD

-1201 ENEVLFTYYRL
+1201 ENEVLFTSYRL

-1224 VVQFL
+1224 I
-1229 YQNNPAPVVQPGLG
+1229 QPTMTSVELR
-1243 DLAIIMQLALDSTYN
+1243 
-1258 DFYGAQDYPV
+1258 DYPV

-1347 EVKMFSFTSGRD
+1347 EVKMFSLTSSQD

-1395 GRSAEGMDGGAV
+1395 ESSGQYTVTQTPAV
-1407 KAFVSSGPIELKK
+1407 KSVLPEDTVALSCKVSSAVATCSSKPCLDWYQQKPGEAPKRLIYAASTLQSGIPTRFS
-1420 AKGSISMPRSDIRVG
+1420 GS
-1435 YLGSQ
+1435 GSGTDFTLTINGVQ
-1440 RNSSVSPTTTDN
+1440 AEDTGDYYCQQSYSSPLTRPYKNLPQLCRNCSGS

>member
-1 MTSASSYVQS
+1 EFLSIDNKGTLVSLSPRLAAQCGYSLTVDFLGNAKFLASVMSCFAQKTNDETYKLTVQISVFSNSAMTSASSYVQS

-18 WAERVILCERNYM
+18 WAEREILCERNYM

-37 GVPLIEPNLVQD
+37 GVPLIEPNFVQD
-49 DPDWSLAYPE
+49 DSDWSLAHPE
-59 AIAADNSIWKIVFH
+59 ATAADNSIWKIVFH
-73 LPANRKTAMTVAQA
+73 LPANRKTTMTVAQA

-104 AAYNSTESQPQGIHT
+104 AAYNATESQPQVIQT

-147 TDGTAVTEQ
+147 TDGTA
-156 MITWNVPRVV
+156 
-166 PPLVPTPQI
+166 
-175 TTLDVEMGVHGH
+175 
-187 YKLDVGPQ
+187 
-195 LITVKIPVGAV
+195 
-206 GGYYKSHVLDNTYV
+206 
-220 ISYSI
+220 
-225 EPMLEHTWQDGPE
+225 
-238 KTKYTVL
+238 
-245 HPITTPFMPRPPVV
+245 
-259 TNNTVPKAR
+259 
-268 VFNVTLGTFL
+268 
-278 PDVELVK
+278 
-285 IIVGPETLTVPEANL
+285 
-300 KGHNVQ
+300 
-306 EHVFPNGS
+306 
-314 KTYTLQVPFE
+314 
-324 DPNVQQKS
+324 
-332 IATTALPLAVPPTVT
+332 
-347 GYCDGAAFYTMVM
+347 
-360 YGNMGRNWVP
+360 
-370 FVGSRELGGSLLALY
+370 
-385 KYNANTTNFWM
+385 
-396 TVPYNSID
+396 
-404 ATYEVISSSGIRSRL
+404 
-419 DLTLKDIGTMVV
+419 
-431 VADFSLSCSFPTKMI
+431 
-446 DCFTNGTM
+446 
-454 AALAVKVESVPSLFP
+454 
-469 SQLTLRDPSCRP
+469 
-481 LQSDAINAVFNFNVN
+481 
-496 SCDSTYNDFYGARD
+496 
-510 YPVVKY
+510 
-516 LRRPLYFEV
+516 
-525 ELLYSRDPQA
+525 
-535 ELFLEN
+535 
-541 CWATYSADRNS
+541 
-552 SPKWDVVVDSCENSA
+552 
-567 DEYLTIFHPLS
+567 
-578 SNARVLF
+578 
-585 PSHLKRFEV
+585 
-594 KMFSFTSGRDAL
+594 
-606 KGQIYFH
+606 
-613 CSVVI
+613 
-618 CDSNRPSDSLCSRRC
+618 
-633 IPGKQRLDNKGAL
+633 
-646 VSLSPRLAAQCG
+646 
-658 YSLTV
+658 
-663 DFLGNAKFLASV
+663 
-675 LSCFAQN
+675 
-682 TNDETYK
+682 
-689 LTVQIS
+689 
-695 VFSNSAMTSA
+695 
-705 SSYVQSMTCPYS
+705 
-717 PWTEREILCERNYM
+717 
-731 EVSVRRGVPL
+731 
-741 IEPNFVQDDPD
+741 
-752 WSLAYP
+752 
-758 EATAADNSI
+758 
-767 WKIVFHLPANR
+767 
-778 KTAMTVAQA
+778 
-787 MTNGYGINTTPTRIL
+787 
-802 VRAAYNSTESQPQGI
+802 
-817 QTVPMAVLRS
+817 
-827 TTFYKQRWMVVM
+827 
-839 VDTAVTCPTDG
+839 
-850 TAFTEQMIT
+850 FTEQMIT

-870 PTPQIT
+870 LTQQIT

-882 GVDGHKLDPATIHNR
+882 GVDGRKLDPAMIHNR

-910 KIPVGADGGYYKNHV
+910 KIPVGADGGYYKSHV

-1097 MVISSSGIRSRLDLT
+1097 MVTYGNMGRNWVPFVGSRELGGSLLALYKYNANATNFWMTVPYNSVDATYEVISSLGIRSRLDLTLKDIGTMVVVADFSLSCSFPTKMIDCFTNGTMAALAVKVESVPSLSPSQLTLRDPSCRPLQSDATNAVFYFNVNSCGTTRRVISSSGIRSRLDLT
-1112 LKDVGTMVVVADF
+1112 LKDIGTMVVVADF

-1186 SCGTTRRFDNNLLTY
+1186 SCGTTRRVSIDTFKTI
-1201 ENEVLFTYYRL
+1201 EEVQHIDKLATTPLDQSGEPWL

-1243 DLAIIMQLALDSTYN
+1243 DLAVIMRLALDSNYN

-1347 EVKMFSFTSGRD
+1347 EVKMFSFTSGQD

-1407 KAFVSSGPIELKK
+1407 KAFVSSGPIELKRD
-1420 AKGSISMPRSDIRVG
+1420 GSLHFMPRSGQFNVWSLLGAAMESSGQYTVTQTPAVKSVLPGDTVALSCKVVG
-1435 YLGSQ
+1435 PVATCNSKPCIAWYQQKPGEAPKLLIYDSSTRHSGIPTRFSGSGSWNDLTLTISGVQ
-1440 RNSSVSPTTTDN
+1440 AEDAGDYYCQSLYTGYVFTQCYTPVQKPPSDCTTTALLQLGPTAGAEGEGNETGHGLWRSSTAHKHTELNNKGSK

>member
-1 MTSASSYVQS
+1 MKPWTTRAILLSVLTAWLLSGADARSLLEDSEELGDDDYQASKRELDLSNTLEESEEQEGALENTRALEAEDSGDSDAELDSDGLKGERELVDSEVVLTQS
-11 MTCRYSP
+11 MVVKKDALSKRYYRKSSGQYTATQTP
-18 WAERVILCERNYM
+18 AVK
-31 EVSVRR
+31 SV
-37 GVPLIEPNLVQD
+37 
-49 DPDWSLAYPE
+49 
-59 AIAADNSIWKIVFH
+59 
-73 LPANRKTAMTVAQA
+73 LPVDTVALSCKVSCSVANNNYLAWYQQKPGEA
-87 MTNGYGINTT
+87 PKLLIYAASTLQSGI
-97 PTRILVR
+97 PTRF
-104 AAYNSTESQPQGIHT
+104 SGSG
-119 VPMAV
+119 
-124 LRSTTFYKQRW
+124 SG
-135 MVMMVDTAVTCP
+135 
-147 TDGTAVTEQ
+147 TD
-156 MITWNVPRVV
+156 
-166 PPLVPTPQI
+166 
-175 TTLDVEMGVHGH
+175 
-187 YKLDVGPQ
+187 
-195 LITVKIPVGAV
+195 
-206 GGYYKSHVLDNTYV
+206 
-220 ISYSI
+220 
-225 EPMLEHTWQDGPE
+225 
-238 KTKYTVL
+238 
-245 HPITTPFMPRPPVV
+245 F
-259 TNNTVPKAR
+259 
-268 VFNVTLGTFL
+268 
-278 PDVELVK
+278 
-285 IIVGPETLTVPEANL
+285 TLT
-300 KGHNVQ
+300 
-306 EHVFPNGS
+306 
-314 KTYTLQVPFE
+314 
-324 DPNVQQKS
+324 
-332 IATTALPLAVPPTVT
+332 
-347 GYCDGAAFYTMVM
+347 
-360 YGNMGRNWVP
+360 
-370 FVGSRELGGSLLALY
+370 
-385 KYNANTTNFWM
+385 
-396 TVPYNSID
+396 
-404 ATYEVISSSGIRSRL
+404 ISG
-419 DLTLKDIGTMVV
+419 V
-431 VADFSLSCSFPTKMI
+431 
-446 DCFTNGTM
+446 
-454 AALAVKVESVPSLFP
+454 
-469 SQLTLRDPSCRP
+469 
-481 LQSDAINAVFNFNVN
+481 
-496 SCDSTYNDFYGARD
+496 
-510 YPVVKY
+510 
-516 LRRPLYFEV
+516 
-525 ELLYSRDPQA
+525 QA
-535 ELFLEN
+535 E
-541 CWATYSADRNS
+541 
-552 SPKWDVVVDSCENSA
+552 
-567 DEYLTIFHPLS
+567 
-578 SNARVLF
+578 
-585 PSHLKRFEV
+585 
-594 KMFSFTSGRDAL
+594 DA
-606 KGQIYFH
+606 GDYYY
-613 CSVVI
+613 
-618 CDSNRPSDSLCSRRC
+618 
-633 IPGKQRLDNKGAL
+633 NKGAL

-705 SSYVQSMTCPYS
+705 SSYVQSMTCRYS
-717 PWTEREILCERNYM
+717 PWAEREILCERNYM

-767 WKIVFHLPANR
+767 WKIVFHFPANR
-778 KTAMTVAQA
+778 KTTMTVARA

-802 VRAAYNSTESQPQGI
+802 VRAAYNSTESQLQVI
-817 QTVPMAVLRS
+817 QSVPMAVLRS
-827 TTFYKQRWMVVM
+827 TTFYKQRWMVMM

-882 GVDGHKLDPATIHNR
+882 GVDGRKLDPATIHNR
-897 DYKLDVGPQLITV
+897 DYKLDVCPQLITV
-910 KIPVGADGGYYKNHV
+910 RIPVGADGGYYKSHV

-935 IEPMLEHTWQDGPE
+935 IEPLLEHTWQDGPE

-956 HPITTPFMPR
+956 HPITTPFHASA
-966 PPVVT
+966 T
-971 NNTVPKA
+971 SYTVPKA
-978 RVFNVTLGTF
+978 RGFNVTLGTF

-1080 IIPPTVTGYCDG
+1080 IVPPTVTGYCDG

-1112 LKDVGTMVVVADF
+1112 LKDIGTMVVVADF
-1125 SLSCSFPT
+1125 SVLQFPY
-1133 KMIDCFTNG
+1133 KD
-1142 TMAALAVK
+1142 
-1150 VESVPSLSPSQLTLR
+1150 
-1165 DPSCRPLQSD
+1165 DW
-1175 AINAVFYFNVN
+1175 
-1186 SCGTTRRFDNNLLTY
+1186 
-1201 ENEVLFTYYRL
+1201 L

-1229 YQNNPAPVVQPGLG
+1229 YQNNPAPVVQPGVG
-1243 DLAIIMQLALDSTYN
+1243 DLTVIMRLALDSTYN
-1258 DFYGAQDYPV
+1258 NFYGARDYPV

-1326 TIFHPVSSN
+1326 TIFPPVSSN
-1335 ARVLFPSHLKRF
+1335 ARVLFTSHVKRF
-1347 EVKMFSFTSGRD
+1347 EVKMFSFTSGQD

-1395 GRSAEGMDGGAV
+1395 GRSDEGMDGGVV
-1407 KAFVSSGPIELKK
+1407 KAFVSSGPIELKRN
-1420 AKGSISMPRSDIRVG
+1420 GSLRFMPRS
-1435 YLGSQ
+1435 GSMYDV
-1440 RNSSVSPTTTDN
+1440 NSIVAQVKYNSIFH